1 MCFEF
6 SGARAFML
14 GFLPLLN
21 LLDLFLTLDT
31 SPLVPFGSCDGTSI
45 FLHANVGLWLEGK
58 KGKQTEVHYIPFV
71 EKKKPTQ
78 KTFYG
83 PCWSMSEWLWTHGD
97 KRCNFTPCC
106 GLWVRANKFK
116 TLFLLVFS
124 KSGLSNLH
132 KTTKQ
137 SLILALRLKSAF
149 PSYARPQL

>member
-45 FLHANVGLWLEGK
+45 FLHANVGLRLEGK
-58 KGKQTEVHYIPFV
+58 KGSKQKSIIFLLW
-71 EKKKPTQ
+71 KKKNPQ

-97 KRCNFTPCC
+97 KRCNLTPCC

-116 TLFLLVFS
+116 TLFLLMFS